1 MLVLYNT
8 PKTRNNTFKTFPHK
22 KHNFHH
28 KFFSDVII
36 ITIITSQLLCFEVAV
51 IIIGLIIAT
60 RKVLAE
66 VFQIFSDNNHHQ
78 CYEQ

>member
-51 IIIGLIIAT
+51 IISFIIAT

-66 VFQIFSDNNHHQ
+66 VIQIISDYDHHQ
-78 CYEQ
+78 RCEQ